1 MSIFA
6 ISKKAVYH
14 ICRYVAL
21 LFVGGTNNLVPDVQF
36 YFLVFDKRNY
46 NSIIYHVINHRVN
59 LTSKDKL
66 LTQKM
71 MLILYL

>member
-46 NSIIYHVINHRVN
+46 
-59 LTSKDKL
+59 KFD
-66 LTQKM
+66 
-71 MLILYL
+71 YLSCY